1 MLAQMVHAASAH
13 TSTPFKAGTSKSCL
27 IPSRRPKLIH
37 KEPSTGLS
45 TLPLDLYPNI
55 CDHLSQHDLN
65 QWART
70 CLKANDAAERKLW
83 KHLNLVEGESDL
95 PAFWRRMG
103 RRPDFWSGY
112 TQRCYKELIDHLE
125 DRPDLAYSVEKLSL
139 AAHRCYPRR
148 VANIINLVGS
158 TVRELD
164 IRSTSETRVRWADPT
179 DVPGF
184 AMPQEIFK
192 LIKPMPRVTK
202 MNLALPV
209 EWSDAWNDTLTATP
223 YLQELR
229 FAPLKGYAG
238 GWDLDLDAEPEPIY
252 EAYRTTGTAPSL
264 PFLTCL
270 TIEQM
275 STELEPAIIKLIKTS
290 TAPTVKLVMADP
302 AGFYFEK
309 GKEFNKFLTEWL
321 ENGRLELEM
330 ELPKPDLEEKDLF
343 FWESIEAQGPAS
355 ERDDEI
361 WSWLEEAYKEEP
373 MEPVTVQGAQ
383 EDGWPSDLG
392 LGLW

>member
-1 MLAQMVHAASAH
+1 MLAQTIHAASAH
-13 TSTPFKAGTSKSCL
+13 ASNPHKAAASKSCP
-27 IPSRRPKLIH
+27 ISSRCPKLIRT
-37 KEPSTGLS
+37 EPPTGLS
-45 TLPLDLYPNI
+45 ALALDLYPNI
-55 CDHLSQHDLN
+55 CDHLGQHDLA

-70 CLKANDAAERKLW
+70 CLKANDAAERQLW
-83 KHLNLVEGESDL
+83 KHLNLAEGESDL

-103 RRPDFWSGY
+103 RRSDFWNGY
-112 TQRCYKELIDHLE
+112 TQRCYRELIDHLE
-125 DRPDLAYSVEKLSL
+125 DRPDLAHSVEKLSL

-164 IRSTSETRVRWADPT
+164 IRSTSEMRVRWADPT

-202 MNLALPV
+202 MNLALPF
-209 EWSDAWNDTLTATP
+209 EWSDAWNDILAATP
-223 YLQELR
+223 YLKELR
-229 FAPLKGYAG
+229 LGPLKGYAA
-238 GWDLDLDAEPEPIY
+238 GWELDLDAEPEPVY
-252 EAYRTTGTAPSL
+252 ETYKLTGLAPSL
-264 PFLTCL
+264 PFLTYL
-270 TIEQM
+270 SIEQV
-275 STELEPAIIKLIKTS
+275 SNELEPAIIKLIKS
-290 TAPTVKLVMADP
+290 SSAPTVKLVMADP
-302 AGFYFEK
+302 PGSYFEK
-309 GKEFNKFLTEWL
+309 GKDFNKFLTESL

-343 FWESIEAQGPAS
+343 FWESIEAEGPAS
-355 ERDDEI
+355 EREDEI